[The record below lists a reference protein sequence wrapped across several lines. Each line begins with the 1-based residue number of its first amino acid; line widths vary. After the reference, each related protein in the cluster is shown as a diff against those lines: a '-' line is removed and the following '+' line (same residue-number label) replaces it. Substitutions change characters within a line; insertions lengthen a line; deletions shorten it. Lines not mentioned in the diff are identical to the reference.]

1 MQTFIAFCLSSVVGA
16 VIRAFHDAYERHLPF
31 HSEILS
37 PRGRAVGDVR
47 FAQREGRRQLICA
60 RRRFAWSI

>member
-1 MQTFIAFCLSSVVGA
+1 
-16 VIRAFHDAYERHLPF
+16 VIRGFHDAYERHLRF

-47 FAQREGRRQLICA
+47 FARSAKAAAAFRHTLDVAYCLAASRP
-60 RRRFAWSI
+60 